1 MWGGKTSPF
10 FIELNREDY
19 CNNSDL
25 ECAYFCKESVQWSV
39 KNIYKTMAKKERKGY
54 FYEEQEEAVK
64 QYLLSKDNVERNRIF
79 NNILRPAFTTMIESI
94 IRRYNLHIPNEEFDD
109 TFNDTISFLMSKI
122 EHFNPE
128 KLSKKTG
135 KPFKAYSYCG
145 TVCKNY
151 LLHKRIEYGKELERA
166 SSYDEMSEEINDDVR
181 FSDNNVDEY
190 NLLEDVM
197 LHTADAIREIMKED
211 AKNSLSEK
219 EIRVGN
225 ALVDFMEN
233 WEDIMSVEGSNKL
246 NKSTVLYQLREMT
259 RLTTKEVRD
268 SMKKY
273 KKAYY
278 IVKERVL
285 REV

>member
-1 MWGGKTSPF
+1 MVIKIHF
-10 FIELNREDY
+10 R
-19 CNNSDL
+19 
-25 ECAYFCKESVQWSV
+25 A
-39 KNIYKTMAKKERKGY
+39 MAKKERKGY
-54 FYEEQEEAVK
+54 FYEKQEDAVK
-64 QYLLSKDNVERNRIF
+64 QYLLSTDETERNILF
-79 NNILRPAFTTMIESI
+79 NTVLYPAFTTMIESI

-122 EHFNPE
+122 EHFDPE

-151 LLHKRIEYGKELERA
+151 LLHKRIEYGKELERS
-166 SSYDEMSEEINDDVR
+166 SSYDEMCEEINDDVR
-181 FSDNNVDEY
+181 FSDNNIEKNDFLGE
-190 NLLEDVM
+190 VM
-197 LHTADAIREIMKED
+197 VGVADAIRDIMKDED
-211 AKNSLSEK
+211 RYALTDK
-219 EIRVGN
+219 EIRVGE

-259 RLTTKEVRD
+259 RLSTKEVRD

-273 KKAYY
+273 KRAYY
-278 IVKERVL
+278 IVKEKMMKEL
-285 REV
+285 